1 MKYKHSEEIAV
12 IGLGRFGQAVVEQL
26 IKLGKSITIIDE
38 DEDKLKIYADDVERL
53 IVGDAAETKLLK
65 SIGIEKFGT
74 VVVAVPENIDIISA
88 LLELKVKNIIGRA
101 IDRRRARILK
111 QIGVDVI
118 VRPEYETG
126 IRTALIAANPNFYR
140 FSQNLQE
147 LGDDFVL
154 GTTIVKNKNICQ
166 KAIKDLDLNN
176 RGINIVLIK
185 TNGKNHRPVGNS
197 FINEGDVVTVIGQTH
212 DVTSAFEWFND
223 TSTKNTNS

>member
-74 VVVAVPENIDIISA
+74 VVVAVFENIDIISA

-118 VRPEYETG
+118 VK
-126 IRTALIAANPNFYR
+126 YR
-140 FSQNLQE
+140 
-147 LGDDFVL
+147 VW
-154 GTTIVKNKNICQ
+154 
-166 KAIKDLDLNN
+166 N
-176 RGINIVLIK
+176 RN
-185 TNGKNHRPVGNS
+185 
-197 FINEGDVVTVIGQTH
+197 
-212 DVTSAFEWFND
+212 
-223 TSTKNTNS
+223 

>member
-74 VVVAVPENIDIISA
+74 VVVAVLKNIDIISA

-118 VRPEYETG
+118 VKYW
-126 IRTALIAANPNFYR
+126 
-140 FSQNLQE
+140 
-147 LGDDFVL
+147 VW
-154 GTTIVKNKNICQ
+154 
-166 KAIKDLDLNN
+166 N
-176 RGINIVLIK
+176 RN
-185 TNGKNHRPVGNS
+185 
-197 FINEGDVVTVIGQTH
+197 
-212 DVTSAFEWFND
+212 
-223 TSTKNTNS
+223 

>member
-74 VVVAVPENIDIISA
+74 VVVAVAENIDIISA

-118 VRPEYETG
+118 VKY
-126 IRTALIAANPNFYR
+126 L
-140 FSQNLQE
+140 SMKQE
-147 LGDDFVL
+147 LEL
-154 GTTIVKNKNICQ
+154 
-166 KAIKDLDLNN
+166 
-176 RGINIVLIK
+176 
-185 TNGKNHRPVGNS
+185 H
-197 FINEGDVVTVIGQTH
+197 
-212 DVTSAFEWFND
+212 
-223 TSTKNTNS
+223 